1 MTTRPARRPS
11 RLSRCRPRSDLAD
24 TIARL
29 RRALRRAA
37 RVADPANTLAVA
49 QFELLACVADHPGI
63 RPSHLAKLLNLRP
76 NTVTTLVNALAAQD
90 MIDRAAAAGDGRA
103 VALTVTDTGRR
114 AVHAW
119 QATNNAVLNLA
130 LSTLTAAQRT
140 ALTKA
145 VPALSALAIAI
156 DQLADTADLPPPA
169 PRTPHRDSDR
179 RTAGAATA
187 VGR

>member
-1 MTTRPARRPS
+1 MPTHTG
-11 RLSRCRPRSDLAD
+11 LAD
-24 TIARL
+24 TVARL
-29 RRALRRAA
+29 RRAMRRGA

-49 QFELLACVADHPGI
+49 QFELLASVADHPGI

-76 NTVTTLVNALAAQD
+76 NTVTTLVNALTAQD
-90 MIDRAAAAGDGRA
+90 MIDRAAAGGDGRA
-103 VALTVTDTGRR
+103 VALTVTDTGRH

-145 VPALSALAIAI
+145 IPALDALAVAI
-156 DQLADTADLPPPA
+156 DRLADAPPIADPTA
-169 PRTPHRDSDR
+169 H
-179 RTAGAATA
+179 
-187 VGR
+187 

>member
-1 MTTRPARRPS
+1 MSTRPTASGKPAD
-11 RLSRCRPRSDLAD
+11 PMAAPTGLAD

-29 RRALRRAA
+29 RRALRRGA

-63 RPSHLAKLLNLRP
+63 RPSNLAKLLNLRP
-76 NTVTTLVNALAAQD
+76 NTVTTLANALAAQD
-90 MIDRAAAAGDGRA
+90 MIERTAASGDGRA
-103 VALTVTDTGRR
+103 VALTVTDSGRR

-130 LSTLTAAQRT
+130 LSTLSAAERN

-145 VPALSALAIAI
+145 VPALSALAVAI
-156 DQLADTADLPPPA
+156 DQLADTQA
-169 PRTPHRDSDR
+169 RSE
-179 RTAGAATA
+179 G
-187 VGR
+187 G